1 MKRILSSLL
10 SVLIV
15 SFIMLFVMMLVFSY
29 TGKNE
34 DNRHLDVEIKGE
46 GLSGY
51 QPFGSAYRYVKT
63 PGKYDEIELNLQF
76 RAKDKS
82 ALFITSADIVTE
94 GIEYDRKQFENHLRF
109 RDVKVTD
116 PEGFRIYIPKG
127 TVVTYEG
134 YALQED
140 FFIQNV
146 KLIEPDGSMP
156 LESLSKLFKI
166 SLLALIASVVL
177 HLLGILGS
185 VKGNSNRKLEFDRG
199 VFNMAICIPVT
210 VLILVLLQLFKS
222 QIGQGSYDN
231 EIGIILLM
239 SIFLV
244 PLGTLVIYKILV
256 TFYHNIKEGGL
267 IAGVGITLLQ
277 FIAVF
282 SVIYVIAIVVAFW
295 AGLGTAPLRQRRL

>member
-94 GIEYDRKQFENHLRF
+94 GIEY
-109 RDVKVTD
+109 
-116 PEGFRIYIPKG
+116 
-127 TVVTYEG
+127 
-134 YALQED
+134 
-140 FFIQNV
+140 
-146 KLIEPDGSMP
+146 
-156 LESLSKLFKI
+156 
-166 SLLALIASVVL
+166 
-177 HLLGILGS
+177 
-185 VKGNSNRKLEFDRG
+185 
-199 VFNMAICIPVT
+199 
-210 VLILVLLQLFKS
+210 
-222 QIGQGSYDN
+222 
-231 EIGIILLM
+231 
-239 SIFLV
+239 
-244 PLGTLVIYKILV
+244 
-256 TFYHNIKEGGL
+256 
-267 IAGVGITLLQ
+267 
-277 FIAVF
+277 
-282 SVIYVIAIVVAFW
+282 
-295 AGLGTAPLRQRRL
+295 